1 VRKVIDAHQAVQIA
15 QQERGEQAVGVW
27 ANDDGFVVGFAGQD
41 PYDNLPVFVDAQ
53 TGQASALGADEYA
66 KIMPSLHVVA

>member
-1 VRKVIDAHQAVQIA
+1 MIDASQAVAIA

-27 ANDDGFVVGFAGQD
+27 ANNEGFVVGFAGQD

-53 TGQASALGADEYA
+53 TGEPRALAADEYA